1 MKNLVIIALLI
12 WTPLLSHAGSN
23 DALLVTGKVIDKVTK
38 EPLPFANIIYHQQGT
53 STNPDGEFVVLIEE
67 QQNDHSLLIKFIG
80 YESQTVNLNDKSKD
94 LVIKMVKSTVFLENL
109 TVYSAEQIMKDVHNY
124 RQINYEFENQ
134 VLSTYYKESVNAPKK
149 CVYLAEGIFDIYL
162 PTIYSKESTVI
173 TAKKTRKKEF
183 ISLDRLGIPM
193 FNGHASD
200 MIESA
205 TRREDSFL
213 DRREMANYVYSKD
226 DITEYDGKEVYKI
239 KFEPRNK
246 KGTARGT
253 LYIDTESK
261 ALIKAEYFPII
272 DNQYFWTNVMW
283 TEEYIEVEGT
293 WYIHR
298 VSYAGSWDHFG
309 KTFTYDALLVV
320 TDFNKEEK
328 KPEAEIAQTMDN
340 QAIFFQ
346 EAGDFDDNF
355 WEEHNYIKLSL
366 KEKTALVQVD

>member
-12 WTPLLSHAGSN
+12 WTPLLSLAGSN
-23 DALLVTGKVIDKVTK
+23 DAVLVTGKVIDNATK
-38 EPLPFANIIYHQQGT
+38 EPLPFANIVYHQQGT
-53 STNPDGEFVVLIEE
+53 STNPDGEFIMLIENIE
-67 QQNDHSLLIKFIG
+67 DDHSLLVKFIG
-80 YESQTVNLNDKSKD
+80 YESMTVDLNAQTKDLTIRLDKS
-94 LVIKMVKSTVFLENL
+94 TQFLENL

-124 RQINYEFENQ
+124 RQINYEFESQ
-134 VLSTYYKESVNAPKK
+134 SLSTYYKESVNAPKQ

-173 TAKKTRKKEF
+173 SAKKTRKKEF
-183 ISLDRLGIPM
+183 VSLDKLGIPM

-213 DRREMANYVYSKD
+213 DRSQMENYVYSKEEV
-226 DITEYDGKEVYKI
+226 TEYDGKEVYII

-246 KGTARGT
+246 KGNARGT

-261 ALIKAEYFPII
+261 ALIKAEYFPILE
-272 DNQYFWTNVMW
+272 NQYFWTNVMW
-283 TEEYIEVEGT
+283 TEEYIEVDGT

-320 TDFNKEEK
+320 TDF
-328 KPEAEIAQTMDN
+328 AQTSDDAQVTN
-340 QAIFFQ
+340 AIDKQAIFFN

-355 WEEHNYIKLSL
+355 WEEYNYIKLSL
-366 KEKTALVQVD
+366 KEKNSLVQVGQ